1 MPRCLLLRTHSAPV
15 KALQKEKQFGAVR
28 GWMGLWKERDPVCG
42 DTQRSGKGVGG
53 KQVLRGGT
61 KEMEGSAAMKMQT
74 QRSGLWTQWE
84 GRKERVRR
92 MERQHG
98 SIHTTVCRI
107 DSHGNLLL

>member
-1 MPRCLLLRTHSAPV
+1 MWGHA
-15 KALQKEKQFGAVR
+15 EVR
-28 GWMGLWKERDPVCG
+28 QRGGWKTGPG
-42 DTQRSGKGVGG
+42 
-53 KQVLRGGT
+53 GGT
-61 KEMEGSAAMKMQT
+61 KEMEGPAAVKMQT

-92 MERQHG
+92 VERWHG